1 MARKHYVGEC
11 IVWMNRGH
19 YNVSLIESVDADG
32 YGYSTSASHKV
43 FETYN
48 RFEAHQIQFM
58 INGWGLAE
66 FTIGKSQR
74 DFVRA
79 AIDVISR
86 HRFNRSN
93 CFEREVKSAEM
104 YAKANADC
112 FKAIIVKI
120 ENAESRN
127 VLTEMWLAKYKVS
140 KGELTQE
147 DYDTLAADLRKA
159 AYAA

>member
-19 YNVSLIESVDADG
+19 YNVSLIESVNSDG
-32 YGYSTSASHKV
+32 YGYSTSSSHKV
-43 FETYN
+43 FET
-48 RFEAHQIQFM
+48 RDRMEAHQIQFM

-74 DFVRA
+74 DYVRTA
-79 AIDVISR
+79 LDVIRR
-86 HRFNRSN
+86 HRFNRTN
-93 CFEREVKSAEM
+93 CFEWEVKFAEM

-112 FKAIIVKI
+112 FKAILAKI
-120 ENAESRN
+120 ENTESRN
-127 VLTEMWLAKYKVS
+127 ALTQMWLAKYQMS
-140 KGELTQE
+140 KGEMTKE
-147 DYDTLAADLRKA
+147 NYDTLAADLCKV